1 VPAIA
6 RVALASGAIIAR
18 TRRVGGVLTVI
29 VRIVVAVSALVIVNT
44 TMLGTV
50 LVIVDD
56 SRMIVP
62 TSRIDVHVE
71 NVVEVVYTPSC

>member
-1 VPAIA
+1 
-6 RVALASGAIIAR
+6 
-18 TRRVGGVLTVI
+18 VI